1 MSVRVLIADD
11 HPIVRM
17 GIEGLMAHYPELELI
32 GEAMTGDEAIRLCV
46 ELQPDVLVLDINM
59 PGLKAVQVLRQLQQ
73 CQLPTR
79 VLVMTSYSD
88 TGIVN
93 AMLQAGATGYLLK
106 DDGPAAIIEAVT
118 AVAAGQIW
126 FSPMLEPILASNNSQ
141 PDLIEELTSRE
152 NEILKLI
159 TQGLPNKEIALQTSI
174 SERTVEFH
182 ITQIYRKLNLT
193 SRVELAVWAKEHQ
206 ICGF

>member
-1 MSVRVLIADD
+1 MTVRVLIADD

-32 GEAMTGDEAIRLCV
+32 GKAMTGDEAVRLCV

-59 PGLKAVQVLRQLQQ
+59 PGLKAVQVVRQLQL

-93 AMLQAGATGYLLK
+93 AMVQAGATGYLLK
-106 DDGPAAIIEAVT
+106 DHGPAAIIEAVT
-118 AVAAGQIW
+118 AVAAGQVW
-126 FSPMLEPILASNNSQ
+126 FSPTLEPILASDNGQ
-141 PDLIEELTSRE
+141 PVAIEAFTNCE
-152 NEILKLI
+152 NEILQWV
-159 TQGLPNKEIALQTSI
+159 TQGLPNKEIAKRVGI

-206 ICGF
+206 ICGY

>member
-1 MSVRVLIADD
+1 MTVRVLIADD

-17 GIEGLMAHYPELELI
+17 GIEGLVAHYPELELI
-32 GEAMTGDEAIRLCV
+32 GEAITGDEAISLCV

-106 DDGPAAIIEAVT
+106 DDGPTAIIEAVT
-118 AVAAGQIW
+118 AVAAGQVW
-126 FSPMLEPILASNNSQ
+126 FSPMLEPILASINSQ
-141 PDLIEELTSRE
+141 AGCD
-152 NEILKLI
+152 
-159 TQGLPNKEIALQTSI
+159 QGINRS
-174 SERTVEFH
+174 
-182 ITQIYRKLNLT
+182 
-193 SRVELAVWAKEHQ
+193 
-206 ICGF
+206 